1 MLQINYSEII
11 VIVIMVIIIIVIS
24 SYNTSEIR
32 GFLSDSLSQ
41 AWTFFFFSF
50 HSTCL
55 QFAHDKHAFLR
66 KSINANQHR
75 VSTRVNSN
83 EASLLPRLYFHRRN
97 FSRVKFSDPVQRLF
111 KNKRWKREK
120 DARKIPS
127 FHRFKPIPREKLYSS
142 PFELSKS
149 ETYISILFRL
159 KSRRFIGCCAH
170 SATIFVITFS
180 PQRAALLRYNSIA
193 IPLLLNA
200 TIYNV
205 RFRVAFMCPHV
216 TPMRTIYSEFHESS
230 PRRGRRSNRAPHLSS
245 AYVPV
250 YSYRLKP
257 SRVT

>member
-1 MLQINYSEII
+1 MQEKFHLSTDLNRFPEKNFTPRHSNYRNRKR
-11 VIVIMVIIIIVIS
+11 IS
-24 SYNTSEIR
+24 R
-32 GFLSDSLSQ
+32 
-41 AWTFFFFSF
+41 
-50 HSTCL
+50 
-55 QFAHDKHAFLR
+55 
-66 KSINANQHR
+66 
-75 VSTRVNSN
+75 
-83 EASLLPRLYFHRRN
+83 P
-97 FSRVKFSDPVQRLF
+97 P
-111 KNKRWKREK
+111 
-120 DARKIPS
+120 
-127 FHRFKPIPREKLYSS
+127 
-142 PFELSKS
+142 
-149 ETYISILFRL
+149 ILFRL

-216 TPMRTIYSEFHESS
+216 TPMRTIYPEFHESS

-257 SRVT
+257 SRVTWANTCYNNAIKEKNKREREREIHVYIMPHTSMASMALTARWFIEIH

>member
-1 MLQINYSEII
+1 MQEKFHLSTDLNRSPEKNFTPRHSNYRNRKR
-11 VIVIMVIIIIVIS
+11 IS
-24 SYNTSEIR
+24 R
-32 GFLSDSLSQ
+32 
-41 AWTFFFFSF
+41 
-50 HSTCL
+50 
-55 QFAHDKHAFLR
+55 
-66 KSINANQHR
+66 
-75 VSTRVNSN
+75 
-83 EASLLPRLYFHRRN
+83 P
-97 FSRVKFSDPVQRLF
+97 P
-111 KNKRWKREK
+111 
-120 DARKIPS
+120 
-127 FHRFKPIPREKLYSS
+127 
-142 PFELSKS
+142 
-149 ETYISILFRL
+149 ILFRL

-216 TPMRTIYSEFHESS
+216 TPMRTIYPEFHESS

-257 SRVT
+257 SRVTWANTCYNNAIKEKNKREREKSTFILCRTPLWLRWL